1 MVRALRGGA
10 VIEPG
15 RSTHYL
21 GKTVMLDTALAT
33 DRVSG
38 PSSEAHRPTR
48 LERMFIDNYRFVWR
62 LVRRLGIP
70 FDALEDAIQ
79 EVFLV
84 AAERLDDIDQQSERA
99 FVYGIA
105 LRVVRSM
112 QRNITREPPT
122 DQGDEGPSPLPRPD
136 ELADRKRALEALDAV
151 LAELP
156 VELRV
161 IFVLFEVE
169 GITMREIAEITE
181 IPPGTVASRLR
192 RAREQFHALVAELGR
207 HQSSEEGTP

>member
-1 MVRALRGGA
+1 M
-10 VIEPG
+10 IEPG
-15 RSTHYL
+15 RSTHYRNA
-21 GKTVMLDTALAT
+21 TVMLEMALST

-38 PSSEAHRPTR
+38 PSSEADRPAR
-48 LERMFIDNYRFVWR
+48 LARMFVDNYRLVWR

-70 FDALEDAIQ
+70 LDAVDDATQ
-79 EVFLV
+79 QVFLV
-84 AAERLDDIDQQSERA
+84 TAERLDDIREKSERA
-99 FVYGIA
+99 FVFGIA
-105 LRVVRSM
+105 LRVARSM
-112 QRNITREPPT
+112 LRSLTREPPT

-136 ELADRKRALEALDAV
+136 ELADRKRAVEVLDAL

-161 IFVLFEVE
+161 IFILFEIE
-169 GITMREIAEITE
+169 GITMREIAGITE

-207 HQSSEEGTP
+207 HQSSEEGIP

>member
-1 MVRALRGGA
+1 

-15 RSTHYL
+15 RSTHYHNA
-21 GKTVMLDTALAT
+21 TVMLEMALPA

-38 PSSEAHRPTR
+38 PRSEADRPAR
-48 LERMFIDNYRFVWR
+48 LERMFVDNYRLVWR
-62 LVRRLGIP
+62 LVRRFGIP
-70 FDALEDAIQ
+70 IDSADDATQ

-84 AAERLDDIDQQSERA
+84 AAQRLEDIKAKSERA
-99 FVYGIA
+99 FVFGIA
-105 LRVVRSM
+105 LRVARSM
-112 QRNITREPPT
+112 LRSLTREPPT

-136 ELADRKRALEALDAV
+136 ELADRKRSLEALDAV

-161 IFVLFEVE
+161 IFVLFELE
-169 GITMREIAEITE
+169 GITMREIAEMAE

-192 RAREQFHALVAELGR
+192 RAREQFRALVAELGR
-207 HQSSEEGTP
+207 RQSHEEGTP

>member
-1 MVRALRGGA
+1 

-15 RSTHYL
+15 RSTHYRND
-21 GKTVMLDTALAT
+21 TVMLEMALST

-38 PSSEAHRPTR
+38 PSSEAERAAR
-48 LERMFIDNYRFVWR
+48 LTRMFVDNYRLVWR

-70 FDALEDAIQ
+70 RDSVDDATQ

-84 AAERLDDIDQQSERA
+84 AAERLDDIQEKSERA

-105 LRVVRSM
+105 LRVARSTL
-112 QRNITREPPT
+112 RSLTREPPT
-122 DQGDEGPSPLPRPD
+122 DQGDERPSLLPRPD
-136 ELADRKRALEALDAV
+136 ELADRNRAVEVLDRV

-156 VELRV
+156 MELRAV
-161 IFVLFEVE
+161 FILFEIE
-169 GITMREIAEITE
+169 GITMRQIAEIAE

-192 RAREQFHALVAELGR
+192 RARGQFRALVAELGHR
-207 HQSSEEGTP
+207 QSREEGTP

>member
-1 MVRALRGGA
+1 

-15 RSTHYL
+15 HSTHYRNA
-21 GKTVMLDTALAT
+21 TVMLEMALST

-38 PSSEAHRPTR
+38 PNSEADRPAR
-48 LERMFIDNYRFVWR
+48 LERMFVDNYRLIWR

-70 FDALEDAIQ
+70 LDAVDDATQ

-84 AAERLDDIDQQSERA
+84 AAERLDDIREKSERA

-105 LRVVRSM
+105 LRVARSTL
-112 QRNITREPPT
+112 RSLTREPPT

-136 ELADRKRALEALDAV
+136 ELADRKRAVEVLDAV

-156 VELRV
+156 LDLRSV
-161 IFVLFEVE
+161 FILFEIE
-169 GITMREIAEITE
+169 GITMREIAEIAE

-192 RAREQFHALVAELGR
+192 RAREQFRALVAELGR
-207 HQSSEEGTP
+207 RQSSEEGIP

>member
-1 MVRALRGGA
+1 
-10 VIEPG
+10 
-15 RSTHYL
+15 
-21 GKTVMLDTALAT
+21 MLETALST

-38 PSSEAHRPTR
+38 PSSEADRPTR
-48 LERMFIDNYRFVWR
+48 LAQMFVDNYRFVWR

-70 FDALEDAIQ
+70 IDALDDATQ

-84 AAERLDDIDQQSERA
+84 AAGRLDDIDKESERA

-112 QRNITREPPT
+112 LRSITREPPT
-122 DQGDEGPSPLPRPD
+122 DQGDQGPSPLPRPD
-136 ELADRKRALEALDAV
+136 ELADRKRAVEALDAV

-161 IFVLFEVE
+161 IFILFEIV

-192 RAREQFHALVAELGR
+192 RARQQFHALVAELGR
-207 HQSSEEGTP
+207 HLSSEEGTP